1 MITVDKMKSAYE
13 IAMEK
18 AEEISKD
25 VEGAQ
30 DRLSM
35 RDEIKP
41 ILSQYY
47 RDDIDADGLW
57 QEFKER
63 DQKLLKEAQK
73 MILEALGLRT
83 NERDL
88 EKKKEAVL
96 ALESLKNNG
105 KSTQIE
111 RSFQKIQKLQERHT
125 KDREKIQEQ
134 LERELNNS
142 EMQMKQVETEDGQQV
157 MKMEPGL
164 DRETQ
169 QKFQK
174 AISQTEAQYSE
185 QFDQFIEEL
194 KNQL

>member
-1 MITVDKMKSAYE
+1 MKSAYE

>member
-1 MITVDKMKSAYE
+1 VITVDKMKSAYE